1 MKSIPYHNRISI
13 QAPAAIRDA
22 ANPQNKIGI
31 ILNLMAPFWVP
42 LAERGEILSSPS
54 FFDNDLIVGNFT
66 GHLADFHGQ
75 G

>member
-13 QAPAAIRDA
+13 KAPAAIRDA

-31 ILNLMAPFWVP
+31 VLNLMAPFWVP

-54 FFDNDLIVGNFT
+54 FFDIRFNRGK
-66 GHLADFHGQ
+66 FHRTFG
-75 G
+75 